1 MPCVDETEGRCPG
14 TPAAQRPSVRRM
26 GVMRRGG
33 LRQVCV
39 LLAVTVACS
48 EAKGIERIFLVP
60 VGIGRTERT
69 FCFPAV
75 LVENWHKYRM

>member
-1 MPCVDETEGRCPG
+1 
-14 TPAAQRPSVRRM
+14 
-26 GVMRRGG
+26 
-33 LRQVCV
+33 V

-48 EAKGIERIFLVP
+48 EAKGIERIVLVP